1 MEGALGISTLREGDF
16 ELEGDRL
23 AMNRVFV
30 GYPVKG
36 TDNTS
41 EICNL

>member
-1 MEGALGISTLREGDF
+1 MKEGDF
-16 ELEGDRL
+16 ELGDRL